1 MREHVNPRR
10 VYFRTVPVF
19 EAPTGAYDWPNHSV
33 FIATAER
40 SPDKVHVSIFKVI

>member
-1 MREHVNPRR
+1 

-19 EAPTGAYDWPNHSV
+19 EAPAGTYDWLNHSI

-40 SPDKVHVSIFKVI
+40 LPDKVHISIFEVV